1 MPLAAAL
8 EDEMEG
14 QQEIGE
20 IQLIERG
27 GGDKPYHHQEQS
39 SSDKEEEEMKG
50 WEHETRDEDNIDA
63 VDVAAEK
70 GRQVITD
77 GKIKNDGKH
86 MTTED
91 EMNKAHCEEDRAA
104 ATTTCQSI
112 IDIGDV
118 TQDDDDVVLLEVG
131 KGNKGSSSTTTAP
144 VSCLTLPNESI
155 NICSSIASSPLD
167 HHGYC
172 TTQSQEV
179 VEEERSMLRTNK
191 PSLNAGIGVIHTMT
205 MTPQQLQ
212 KVSSISEEEL
222 VMSEEEMSRERER
235 KCKDVVEPSLSVIQK
250 LNEKGLDNVVITADG
265 DLSDPPI
272 SKHRGVVMP
281 RNPYTETNRIVSISE
296 SCKVAR
302 AQAATDTATVKTRA
316 AEGDDFCIEEKIY
329 IQTSDH
335 NVRCTNDVEAGRRGR
350 FILHP
355 EREGYCIDDGSPETA
370 FCSISDTQQIVSC
383 KQRIANL
390 ESSSPIQPSQL
401 PFLWG
406 GDTTNVDA
414 QFSSSPKHLKHSSLP
429 PPTLGAEV
437 VIDRVPT
444 ERPGQRYK
452 KQPLP
457 SHFCVCFSELSEEQ
471 ERVSVGLL
479 RILHQD
485 RVVLDENISLVY
497 TRTLP
502 LI

>member
-131 KGNKGSSSTTTAP
+131 KGNTGSSSTTTAP

-265 DLSDPPI
+265 DLSDPP
-272 SKHRGVVMP
+272 P
-281 RNPYTETNRIVSISE
+281 FQN
-296 SCKVAR
+296 
-302 AQAATDTATVKTRA
+302 TV
-316 AEGDDFCIEEKIY
+316 
-329 IQTSDH
+329 
-335 NVRCTNDVEAGRRGR
+335 
-350 FILHP
+350 
-355 EREGYCIDDGSPETA
+355 GS
-370 FCSISDTQQIVSC
+370 
-383 KQRIANL
+383 
-390 ESSSPIQPSQL
+390 
-401 PFLWG
+401 
-406 GDTTNVDA
+406 
-414 QFSSSPKHLKHSSLP
+414 
-429 PPTLGAEV
+429 
-437 VIDRVPT
+437 
-444 ERPGQRYK
+444 
-452 KQPLP
+452 
-457 SHFCVCFSELSEEQ
+457 
-471 ERVSVGLL
+471 
-479 RILHQD
+479 
-485 RVVLDENISLVY
+485 
-497 TRTLP
+497 
-502 LI
+502 